1 MESLLPRQSDLLL
14 SERLAQACPQ
24 KEIQTNK
31 QGKAYVYSHVCLY
44 IRTYVCNTNKQGI
57 LRKAAIYFSDNLC
70 IAGSIQGFQGYLL
83 SKGNF

>member
-1 MESLLPRQSDLLL
+1 MYTVMS
-14 SERLAQACPQ
+14 
-24 KEIQTNK
+24 
-31 QGKAYVYSHVCLY
+31 VYIHIC
-44 IRTYVCNTNKQGI
+44 TYVCNTNKQGI